1 VSSGVPKP
9 TIGAHKMS
17 LIFCNL
23 NMKTSF
29 VYVIL
34 LELLVRGPQRRGALK
49 SAGPC
54 AAAHFAHALRRPCPL
69 QRSEFGIREF

>member
-23 NMKTSF
+23 NLKTSF

-34 LELLVRGPQRRGALK
+34 LELSVRGRQRRGALK

-54 AAAHFAHALRRPCPL
+54 AATHYAHALRRP
-69 QRSEFGIREF
+69 